1 MLAKLIVKDGSDY
14 TQMELAQ
21 TLYMSQSEISSSIS
35 RSVYAGLLFKKEK
48 RLIANY
54 FDFIKYGLAVVF
66 PQHPGAIVRGTP
78 TAHSAP
84 LAAEIM
90 SDEKFVWPYAKGR
103 ARGQS
108 IIPLYPSV
116 NQAIVLDSNLYEILA
131 LMDAVRAGRARE
143 KI

>member
-1 MLAKLIVKDGSDY
+1 
-14 TQMELAQ
+14 
-21 TLYMSQSEISSSIS
+21 
-35 RSVYAGLLFKKEK
+35 
-48 RLIANY
+48 
-54 FDFIKYGLAVVF
+54 
-66 PQHPGAIVRGTP
+66 
-78 TAHSAP
+78 
-84 LAAEIM
+84 M

-143 KI
+143 KKI